1 MVRNELKS
9 LRESHQLSQGQLA
22 IAVGVSR
29 QTIYSV
35 ENNRCDPS
43 MSVAFALARFF
54 DRPVE
59 DVFHD
64 PGPASTAQSARP
76 RHTHGG

>member
-1 MVRNELKS
+1 MRNDLKT
-9 LRESHQLSQGQLA
+9 LRQARDLSQGQVA

-43 MSVAFALARFF
+43 LSVAFALARLF
-54 DRPVE
+54 DRPVKE
-59 DVFHD
+59 VFHD
-64 PGPASTAQSARP
+64 PGALPVVGRA
-76 RHTHGG
+76 G